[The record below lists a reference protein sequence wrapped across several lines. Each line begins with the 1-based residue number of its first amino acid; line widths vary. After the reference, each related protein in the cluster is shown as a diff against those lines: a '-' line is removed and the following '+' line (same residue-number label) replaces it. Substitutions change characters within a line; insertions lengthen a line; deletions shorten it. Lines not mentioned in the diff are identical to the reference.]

1 MSGLNDS
8 AIVSEMN
15 QLKCID
21 LEIKRLNAKIKEL
34 KQGKKQMETRI
45 MNYLERA
52 QMNGAKTSDM
62 VVLARE
68 KKVNTKKKKD
78 EKVEDIASILK
89 SAGVVSNVND
99 TVNKVLEALKGD
111 ETIKKTLIVKS
122 KQQFSKKK

>member
-68 KKVNTKKKKD
+68 KTVNTKKKKD